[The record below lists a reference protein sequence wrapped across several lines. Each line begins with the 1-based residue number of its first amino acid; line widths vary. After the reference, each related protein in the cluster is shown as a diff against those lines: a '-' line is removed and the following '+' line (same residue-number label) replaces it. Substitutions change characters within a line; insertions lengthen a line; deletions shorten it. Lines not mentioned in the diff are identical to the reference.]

1 MTQQPAADAADAAGP
16 AGPPLIPRH
25 KVIAR
30 LLSRFDQPRYLEI
43 GVNRGQTFHR
53 VRAAEMV
60 AVDPD
65 FLFDHEAAAA
75 ERPRATYHQVTS
87 DEYFGS
93 IIGDDELFDVIFVDG
108 LHTFDQTLRDLLNA
122 LEHLAPRGVL
132 VIDDVRPPFYDA
144 SLRDHDTAVR
154 VRDLTGQDKPVW
166 MGDVYRLIWFID
178 SFLQHLTYRTIS
190 NNHGQ
195 AVVWRQRR
203 EAVADRLVADV
214 AGLSF
219 EDFLLG
225 DDVLRLR
232 TFYQI
237 FTEVKPLI
245 GRGLV
250 AGDSDTDDGSAG
262 DESNAG
268 PEGAD
273 AETDLG

>member
-1 MTQQPAADAADAAGP
+1 MTAVTQQPAADAATP
-16 AGPPLIPRH
+16 AEPSGPPLIPRH
-25 KVIAR
+25 KVVAR
-30 LLSRFDQPRYLEI
+30 LLSRFDDARYLEI
-43 GVNRGQTFHR
+43 GVNRGQTFHK
-53 VRAAEMV
+53 VRAAKMV

-65 FLFDHEAAAA
+65 FLFDHEAASA
-75 ERPRATYHQVTS
+75 ERPHATYHSVTS
-87 DEYFGS
+87 DEYFGT

-122 LEHLAPRGVL
+122 LEHLAPRGVI

-154 VRDLTGQDKPVW
+154 VRDLTGQTQPVW

-195 AVVWRQRR
+195 AVVWRQTR
-203 EAVADRLVADV
+203 ESVADRLVSDIAE
-214 AGLSF
+214 LSF
-219 EDFLLG
+219 EDLLLG
-225 DDVLRLR
+225 DDVLQLR

-250 AGDSDTDDGSAG
+250 AGEADD
-262 DESNAG
+262 DESGETAG
-268 PEGAD
+268 NVPD
-273 AETDLG
+273 